1 MITEDS
7 TGPLEPRRG
16 ASGGFRCLRLVWLL
30 LQCMSSFGRETSL
43 TTPFSSQFE
52 HSAFYEDFINL
63 NVLNK
68 RVRNDTQISVN
79 YLCSKPCLVTVEAI
93 ASFEF
98 RTAVSVYKKRWE
110 NGKPLHTIVNKTVN
124 LTFPSSMV
132 FRDDYI
138 IRHSLIVHTVILHA
152 WIIHKQTDIHHTKQR
167 EAYLQAIAKDY
178 ALLETVPPFERPY
191 KEHNVCLKWSLEYT
205 WRLQANRIPWCLHE
219 HDMVELLTFPYA
231 SSGEMAGL
239 VKTFQRF
246 KNRDLEA
253 IRKYHIS
260 YPAFTISVWLYLLRY
275 CKQSLCGIFY
285 FIDSEEMYGTPAVFL
300 TDEGYVHI
308 QMHLVKGEDT
318 AVKTTFLLPL
328 KQWFRFD
335 LSVNGGQIEI
345 TTVGKNLE
353 SHQRQTF
360 NFREDFYFDDTS
372 GYLALGG
379 STYSSGIEGY
389 FGPAKYYRLNGL
401 DTGKISNPFFHKDIL
416 ERIDLHHQK
425 CVDTQSRTSK
435 HRISLKQAEAAGK
448 YGEEMEV
455 VTDFIFLGSKITT
468 DRDCSE
474 EIKRCLLLGRKAMA
488 NLDSILK
495 SRDIT
500 LPTKVR
506 TVKAMVFPV
515 AMYGCESWTIR
526 KAERQRIEAFE
537 LWCWRRLLRVPWTAR
552 RSNRSVLEEINSDC
566 SLEGQILKMKLKY
579 FGHLMRGKDS
589 LEKSLMLGTIDGKRR
604 RGRQRMR
611 WLDGVTGLRG
621 MVEDRKAWRNVVHG
635 VAMGLRENYYLEMSN
650 KYGGNL
656 KCIAFSWAK
665 ELREKY
671 HSVFRQLEEVD
682 QHLLEIPKGQ
692 KDMVLEIGHRLYETA
707 AQNLSRADGLHYINS
722 SVLLLMDSSCCGY
735 HKASYALGVIFEI
748 GLGMPADPAK
758 GLLYSLVAA
767 QGGDRLALMNLGYK
781 HYQGVNG
788 YPQDLELAYAYYSDV
803 AVKTPRDQ
811 HAIDRNQAFV
821 EEIRL
826 KDEELLKV
834 QTKENGGIFMWLKH
848 EAVRGDVAAQQRL
861 GQMLFWGQQ
870 GVEKNLEAAV
880 KWYAKGALET
890 GDLISIYDYSIVL
903 FKGQGV
909 KKNRRL
915 ALHLMRKAASKGL
928 PQAVNGLGWYYHNF
942 KKDYA
947 KAAKYWL
954 KAEAMG
960 NPDASFNLGVL
971 YLDGIYPGVTGRNHT
986 IASEY
991 FHKAAESG
999 HMEGMLRCSQYYIT
1013 GNLPS
1018 FPKDPEKAV
1027 IWAKYVAE
1035 KNGYLGHVIRKALN
1049 SYLELSW
1056 HEALLYYIL
1065 SAETGIEVS
1074 QTNLAHLCEERPN
1087 LAKRYLATDCA
1098 WRYYNF
1104 AVSQSYAPSFAY
1116 LKVGDFYYYGYWN
1129 QSKNLDRSIQMYAQA
1144 ALDGDAQGFFNLALL
1159 LEEGYSIPAHILDLL
1174 NIDKA
1179 IHSNYR
1185 TLCRELYER
1194 CWNHSKEKSVSPCT
1208 LALLY
1213 FHLRMFGENMLQST
1227 LIYFLGSLFISALV
1241 VFVIQRFQALSA
1253 VVWPEQARV
1262 EHSPTNETTNE
1273 TQPAENGAPTVTDD
1287 TEEHGVN
1294 PQHPFSS
1301 G

>member
-1 MITEDS
+1 
-7 TGPLEPRRG
+7 
-16 ASGGFRCLRLVWLL
+16 
-30 LQCMSSFGRETSL
+30 MSSFGRETSL

-448 YGEEMEV
+448 
-455 VTDFIFLGSKITT
+455 
-468 DRDCSE
+468 C
-474 EIKRCLLLGRKAMA
+474 
-488 NLDSILK
+488 
-495 SRDIT
+495 
-500 LPTKVR
+500 
-506 TVKAMVFPV
+506 
-515 AMYGCESWTIR
+515 
-526 KAERQRIEAFE
+526 
-537 LWCWRRLLRVPWTAR
+537 
-552 RSNRSVLEEINSDC
+552 
-566 SLEGQILKMKLKY
+566 
-579 FGHLMRGKDS
+579 
-589 LEKSLMLGTIDGKRR
+589 
-604 RGRQRMR
+604 
-611 WLDGVTGLRG
+611 
-621 MVEDRKAWRNVVHG
+621 
-635 VAMGLRENYYLEMSN
+635 LRENYYLEMSN